1 MKINVVNK
9 YEKTEGYIDKSVP
22 IRIVSIGNYE
32 LSGNVTMPVT
42 RPKGRL
48 DYQFIY
54 IASGKAHFYFQKD
67 KETVARAGSLIL
79 YRPKQFQKYS
89 FCGGDNVNAYWIH
102 FTGKDIKALLSTFPY
117 TNVNPII
124 NVGLNSEYVVLLNKI
139 ILELQLNKLDAD
151 DMAILLFRQLLIEFH
166 RSLYQNDHKH
176 LVISP
181 EVEASILY
189 FREHYNEPLVIDEY
203 AKKCNQSPST
213 LLRSFKKHT
222 GETPLQFLIK
232 LRLDTAKNLLKSTTC
247 TVNEISEMV
256 GYDNPLY
263 FSRLFSKH
271 VGISPQKY
279 RSL

>member
-1 MKINVVNK
+1 M
-9 YEKTEGYIDKSVP
+9 
-22 IRIVSIGNYE
+22 
-32 LSGNVTMPVT
+32 
-42 RPKGRL
+42 
-48 DYQFIY
+48 
-54 IASGKAHFYFQKD
+54 
-67 KETVARAGSLIL
+67 
-79 YRPKQFQKYS
+79 
-89 FCGGDNVNAYWIH
+89 
-102 FTGKDIKALLSTFPY
+102 
-117 TNVNPII
+117 
-124 NVGLNSEYVVLLNKI
+124 VLLNKI
-139 ILELQLNKLDAD
+139 ILELQFNKLDAD

-213 LLRSFKKHT
+213 LLRSFKKYT

>member
-1 MKINVVNK
+1 MKINVANK
-9 YEKTEGYIDKSVP
+9 YEKTEGYLDKNVP
-22 IRIVSIGNYE
+22 IRIVSVGNYE

-54 IASGKAHFYFQKD
+54 IAAGKARFYFQKG
-67 KETVARAGSLIL
+67 KETVVGAGSLVL
-79 YRPKQFQKYS
+79 YQPKQFQKYS
-89 FCGGDNVNAYWIH
+89 FCGSDHVNAYWIH
-102 FTGKDIKALLSTFPY
+102 FTGKDVKALLSALPY
-117 TNVNPII
+117 SDGNPVI

-139 ILELQLNKLDAD
+139 ILELQFDKPEAD
-151 DMAILLFRQLLIEFH
+151 EMATLLFRQLLIEFH